1 MLVKEVSRIYEINI
15 ERIESMRDEADGSR
29 RTEKSKTQAKT
40 ARYDL
45 SANAAFLETD
55 RVALLRRL

>member
-15 ERIESMRDEADGSR
+15 EQIESMRDEADGSW

-45 SANAAFLETD
+45 SSNAALLETD